1 MPKRDTKLNAKLAD
15 AMGKD
20 SRTDRTKFKPADAK
34 TQTAIQQAKGQ
45 GRLREGWLDEN

>member
-15 AMGKD
+15 AMARD
-20 SRTDRTKFKPADAK
+20 SRTDRKKFTPLAPK
-34 TQTAIQQAKGQ
+34 TQAAIQKAKGE